1 MCIEYYGVKSYNIY
15 TWWTSNDRYII
26 CYLLSDYRLLH
37 AHALLKMC
45 GGLYSRELY
54 RVRIPAWGSSSQGGL
69 KGGISHCEYCTVY
82 SVHIHY
88 TVINIYMLCKA
99 ACTKLYIYIF
109 KYGKQDFLLAFSDT
123 VYWILIIFLVQCM
136 YVLRTKGGRTFCA
149 KNKVIFH
156 QQMCWS
162 IVVFTNKRSQAK
174 VYTMYFGISS
184 I

>member
-1 MCIEYYGVKSYNIY
+1 ME
-15 TWWTSNDRYII
+15 
-26 CYLLSDYRLLH
+26 DYVAGNCTGFESPPEGPPHR
-37 AHALLKMC
+37 AVWRAA
-45 GGLYSRELY
+45 Y
-54 RVRIPAWGSSSQGGL
+54 RTVNTVQ
-69 KGGISHCEYCTVY
+69 CTVY
-82 SVHIHY
+82 IYIIHY
-88 TVINIYMLCKA
+88 TVINIYRLCKA

-109 KYGKQDFLLAFSDT
+109 KYGKQDFLLAYSDT

>member
-1 MCIEYYGVKSYNIY
+1 MVV
-15 TWWTSNDRYII
+15 
-26 CYLLSDYRLLH
+26 
-37 AHALLKMC
+37 
-45 GGLYSRELY
+45 YSWEVCP
-54 RVRIPAWGSSSQGGL
+54 VRIPAWGSSSQGGL
-69 KGGISHCEYCTVY
+69 RGGISHCEYCTVY

-162 IVVFTNKRSQAK
+162 IVVFTNKKSQAK
-174 VYTMYFGISS
+174 VYTMYFGIRS